1 MCVTCHGTG
10 EETEDVREYM
20 CMCVRACRVGSLL
33 SRGGLGSNSACQVWL
48 KITLLLSHLAG
59 TRWKKFKVNSI
70 KDDLEKKYKKIK
82 YIAEGKIKIP
92 FQLFSKNDNQNECD
106 TNEKTK

>member
-1 MCVTCHGTG
+1 MCHTVQ
-10 EETEDVREYM
+10 
-20 CMCVRACRVGSLL
+20 VGQRTISWNVF
-33 SRGGLGSNSACQVWL
+33 SYHWEFCGSNSACQVWL